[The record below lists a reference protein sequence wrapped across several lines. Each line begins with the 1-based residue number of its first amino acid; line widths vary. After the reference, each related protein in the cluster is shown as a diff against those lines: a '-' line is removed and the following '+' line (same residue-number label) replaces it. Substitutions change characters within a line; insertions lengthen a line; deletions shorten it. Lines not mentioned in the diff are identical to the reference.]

1 MSNER
6 KAFGSAAEQAVG
18 AYLEEQ
24 GFTVIAYN
32 YFARVGEL
40 DLVARKNELIVFV
53 EVKARKSSYFP
64 LSSVI
69 TSSKQRKIIQAA
81 QFFIIDKKLTQTVW
95 RFDVAFVHFI
105 DEKWFVDYR
114 PHAFEPEGF

>member
-1 MSNER
+1 MSIDR
-6 KAFGSAAEQAVG
+6 KAFGAAAEQAVG
-18 AYLEEQ
+18 SYLQEQ
-24 GFTVIAYN
+24 GFTIIAYN

-40 DLVARKNELIVFV
+40 DIVARKQELIVFV

-69 TSSKQRKIIQAA
+69 IPSKQRKIVQAA
-81 QFFIIDKKLTQTVW
+81 RCFILDKKLTQTVW
-95 RFDVAFVHFI
+95 RFDVAFVYQV
-105 DEKWFVDYR
+105 DGKWVVDYR